1 MPASER
7 SEPSL
12 RRSLRLILP
21 GLGVLGA
28 LALLPGAWTTALS
41 QNQGTVPGVPQDV
54 QGAPTVTFTYAPGCL
69 IVVDLPNDLLEG
81 VPQGQQIRVIF
92 NPAPVPPNQAAA
104 GSLGGGNVIPLAPPI
119 DLSLMVR
126 DLGTGVETP
135 LPPEL
140 TQPLVTLHMCVL
152 QTPPNA
158 DTQFAWLREVKVN
171 GVFAGYFRDAATFEP
186 ATNSLVSQVPAGALS
201 GTLFLPSFI
210 IPAFVAN
217 FDPQTHI
224 FSSPFADAVDFGV
237 AGPQFTRFK
246 VVGPQVIDRIFVF
259 DEASQGYGWIAASG
273 VGPVT

>member
-7 SEPSL
+7 SEPSF

-140 TQPLVTLHMCVL
+140 TQPLVTLWFCHQLGRQHPDVRNCRVGR
-152 QTPPNA
+152 A
-158 DTQFAWLREVKVN
+158 DPAPASRTGGPIRIESLGTVTAA
-171 GVFAGYFRDAATFEP
+171 AGGDDMP
-186 ATNSLVSQVPAGALS
+186 
-201 GTLFLPSFI
+201 
-210 IPAFVAN
+210 
-217 FDPQTHI
+217 
-224 FSSPFADAVDFGV
+224 
-237 AGPQFTRFK
+237 
-246 VVGPQVIDRIFVF
+246 
-259 DEASQGYGWIAASG
+259 
-273 VGPVT
+273 